1 MKKIAQVSTL
11 FVLLWSVSVFAHCQ
25 VPCGI
30 YNDQL
35 RSDLIAEHITT
46 IEKAMKQIAE
56 LGKQNP
62 VNYNQLVRWVNTKE
76 DHANKIQNIVTQYFM
91 AQRIKL
97 TDGSDEAKTKKYQ
110 NELGLLHQILVYAMK
125 AKQTTDGENIN
136 KLREVLD
143 QFNKSYFGE
152 NYKKHSH

>member
-1 MKKIAQVSTL
+1 MKKIYLLSTL
-11 FVLLWSVSVFAHCQ
+11 LVMLWSVAAFAHCQ

-46 IEKAMKQIAE
+46 VEKAMKQIE
-56 LGKQNP
+56 EFGKQSS
-62 VNYNQLVRWVNTKE
+62 VNYNQVVRWVNTKE
-76 DHANKIQNIVTQYFM
+76 DHANKIQDIVTQYFM

-97 TDGSDEAKTKKYQ
+97 IDGSDEAKVKKYQ
-110 NELGLLHQILVYAMK
+110 YELGLLHQLVVYAMK
-125 AKQTTDGENIN
+125 AKQSTDQGNIS

-143 QFNKSYFGE
+143 QFNKSYFGAD
-152 NYKKHSH
+152 YKKHTH